1 MDNEC
6 GSRDRVSEEIVQLRR
21 RIKELEARLEEIA
34 NESREIRL
42 LDELTRSRDALE
54 KRVEE
59 RTSDLVRM
67 NERLTEEIEERKSV
81 EEALWESEQR
91 FRQIYENAP
100 VMLHSID
107 VCGVLRNVNQK
118 WLTVMGFKRGE
129 VIGKTIDFVMTPE
142 SRQALSV
149 ILPEFWRDGKVSD
162 VRYSY
167 IKKSGTIIDIVLD
180 SVVIYDSV
188 WGIVSLSVVRD
199 VTETKKA
206 AEALRESEER
216 YRQLFEVSPL
226 AMTVHKGNEILFSN
240 SAAAALHGAEAPEA
254 LIGRGLP
261 DYIHPDHHQWY
272 QEVLRNIVEKQKP
285 GAFTPIKLVSLDGKI
300 THVEWASVPTTY
312 KGAPAILS
320 VGRDITEVKR
330 AEERLTAGLLEK
342 EVLLREIHHRV
353 KNNLQVVSSLLRLQS
368 RFACDAVS
376 REALAA
382 SEQRLYSMACVHE
395 NLYRSADLARIDF
408 SRYVSNLASHLMAS
422 HGVTDEISLEEHMD
436 PVELG
441 VDIAIPCGL
450 IANELISNSLRHA
463 FPQGRTGA
471 VKIELKKTGS
481 SAFDLTVRDNGIGLP
496 SEMDFNSSPSFGSR
510 LVQSLIRQVN
520 GQMVINGS
528 GGTEFRVSFPE
539 TGNGRH

>member
-1 MDNEC
+1 MENEC
-6 GSRDRVSEEIVQLRR
+6 GSKDRVSEEIVHLRR
-21 RIKELEARLEEIA
+21 RIKELEASLEEIA

-59 RTSDLVRM
+59 RTSDLVRI
-67 NERLTEEIEERKSV
+67 NERLTQEIVERKRV

-91 FRQIYENAP
+91 FRHIYENAP

-118 WLTVMGFKRGE
+118 WLTVMGYKRRE
-129 VIGKTIDFVMTPE
+129 VIGKSIDFVMTTE
-142 SRQALSV
+142 SRQALSR
-149 ILPEFWRDGKVSD
+149 ILPEFWKDGKVSD

-167 IKKSGTIIDIVLD
+167 IKKNEAIIDIVLD

-206 AEALRESEER
+206 AEALQESEER

-254 LIGRGLP
+254 LIGRGMSN
-261 DYIHPDHHQWY
+261 YIHPDHHEWY
-272 QEVLRNIVEKQKP
+272 QEVVRSIEEKQKP
-285 GAFTPIKLVSLDGKI
+285 SAFTPIKLVSLDGSL

-312 KGAPAILS
+312 KGARAILS
-320 VGRDITEVKR
+320 VGRDITEVKQ

-353 KNNLQVVSSLLRLQS
+353 KNNLQIVSSLLRLQS
-368 RFACDAVS
+368 RFGCDAVS

-382 SEQRLYSMACVHE
+382 SEQRLHSMACVHE

-408 SRYVSNLASHLMAS
+408 SRYVSDLASHLMAS
-422 HGVTDEISLEEHMD
+422 HGVADEISLEKNME

-463 FPQGRTGA
+463 FRKVVPEQ
-471 VKIELKKTGS
+471 
-481 SAFDLTVRDNGIGLP
+481 
-496 SEMDFNSSPSFGSR
+496 SR
-510 LVQSLIRQVN
+510 LNSKERGAARLIL
-520 GQMVINGS
+520 
-528 GGTEFRVSFPE
+528 SFE
-539 TGNGRH
+539 TTG